1 MKKNI
6 VITILSIII
15 LILLIALIFMWLK
28 VKDKT
33 IKDVIT
39 EKIQILD
46 GTGMVREYKDFSIDE
61 WKELISA
68 FYNKQY
74 GYIPDSIICKE
85 ASYPNTIFV
94 TIYHN
99 TEFVAEYDLNTETGI
114 ASSSTEKTVNFVT
127 GEFVENL
134 PTKVEFE
141 NNECLAVGYIATG
154 KEKLMKERYF
164 NNEEEY
170 SYLTTVSTGSE
181 LCQFLVIP
189 KKIDATIRI
198 WKYNLSEEGELYFE
212 ELLTVAKGTPLLIK
226 TDATE
231 ILPIVGIEY
240 MCEDV
245 SFTMPLQFSGMD
257 GKLIF
262 NQNEDLIKNISIY

>member
-1 MKKNI
+1 MKKDI
-6 VITILSIII
+6 VI
-15 LILLIALIFMWLK
+15 LILSLVILILIIALVFMCLELK
-28 VKDKT
+28 NKT
-33 IKDVIT
+33 SQVVVSENVQT
-39 EKIQILD
+39 LD
-46 GTGMVREYKDFSIDE
+46 GPGMVKEYKDLSIDE
-61 WKELISA
+61 WKDLIST
-68 FYNKQY
+68 FYNKNY
-74 GYIPDSIICKE
+74 GYIPDSITCE
-85 ASYPNTIFV
+85 ETYPNTIFV

-99 TEFVAEYDLNTETGI
+99 TEFVAEYDLNTETGV
-114 ASSSTEKTVNFVT
+114 ASSPVEKAANFIT

-134 PTKVEFE
+134 STKVEFE
-141 NNECLAVGYIATG
+141 NDECLAVGYIATG

-170 SYLTTVSTGSE
+170 SYLTTVSTGSDM
-181 LCQFLVIP
+181 CQFLVIP

-226 TDATE
+226 TESTE
-231 ILPIVGIEY
+231 ILPMVGIEY

-262 NQNEDLIKNISIY
+262 NENEDLIKNISIY

>member
-6 VITILSIII
+6 AIIILSLII
-15 LILLIALIFMWLK
+15 LILIIALIFMYLK
-28 VKDKT
+28 FKDKT
-33 IKDVIT
+33 IRDAVT

-46 GTGMVREYKDFSIDE
+46 GPGMVREYKDLSTGE
-61 WKELISA
+61 WKKLISA
-68 FYNKQY
+68 FYDGNY
-74 GYIPDSIICKE
+74 GYTPDNITCTE
-85 ASYPNTIFV
+85 TYPNTIYV

-99 TEFVAEYDLNTETGI
+99 TELVAEYDLNTETGI
-114 ASSSTEKTVNFVT
+114 ASSPTEKTANFIT

-134 PTKVEFE
+134 STKVEFKD
-141 NNECLAVGYIATG
+141 NECLAVGYIAKG
-154 KEKLMKERYF
+154 KEKQMKERYF
-164 NNEEEY
+164 NNEDEY

-226 TDATE
+226 TEATE

-262 NQNEDLIKNISIY
+262 NENEELIKDISIY

>member
-6 VITILSIII
+6 AIIILSIII
-15 LILLIALIFMWLK
+15 LILIIALIFMWLK
-28 VKDKT
+28 IKDKT
-33 IKDVIT
+33 IKDVVT

-46 GTGMVREYKDFSIDE
+46 GPGMV
-61 WKELISA
+61 
-68 FYNKQY
+68 
-74 GYIPDSIICKE
+74 
-85 ASYPNTIFV
+85 
-94 TIYHN
+94 
-99 TEFVAEYDLNTETGI
+99 AEDL
-114 ASSSTEKTVNFVT
+114 S
-127 GEFVENL
+127 
-134 PTKVEFE
+134 TKVKFE

-154 KEKLMKERYF
+154 KEKQMKERYF
-164 NNEEEY
+164 NNEDEY

-189 KKIDATIRI
+189 KKLDATIRV

-226 TDATE
+226 TEATE

-262 NQNEDLIKNISIY
+262 NENEDLIKNISIY

>member
-6 VITILSIII
+6 VITILTIII
-15 LILLIALIFMWLK
+15 LILVIALVFMWF
-28 VKDKT
+28 
-33 IKDVIT
+33 
-39 EKIQILD
+39 KIRKIEILD
-46 GTGMVREYKDFSIDE
+46 GPGMVREYKDLSIDE
-61 WKELISA
+61 WKELIST

-74 GYIPDSIICKE
+74 GYTPDNITCKE

-99 TEFVAEYDLNTETGI
+99 KELLAEYDLNTETGI
-114 ASSSTEKTVNFVT
+114 ATSPTEKTANFIT

-134 PTKVEFE
+134 STKVQFE

-181 LCQFLVIP
+181 LCQFLVIH
-189 KKIDATIRI
+189 KKIDATIRV
-198 WKYNLSEEGELYFE
+198 WKYNLSEEGELYFTD
-212 ELLTVAKGTPLLIK
+212 LLTVAKGTPLLIK
-226 TDATE
+226 TEATE
-231 ILPIVGIEY
+231 IIPAVGIEY
-240 MCEDV
+240 VCDDV

>member
-6 VITILSIII
+6 VIITLSIII
-15 LILLIALIFMWLK
+15 LILVIALIFMWLK
-28 VKDKT
+28 V
-33 IKDVIT
+33 
-39 EKIQILD
+39 EKSQILD
-46 GTGMVREYKDFSIDE
+46 GPGMQREYKDLSIDE
-61 WKELISA
+61 WKELVA
-68 FYNKQY
+68 VFCNKHY

-85 ASYPNTIFV
+85 TYPNTIFV
-94 TIYHN
+94 NIYNN

-114 ASSSTEKTVNFVT
+114 ATSPTEKTANFIT

-134 PTKVEFE
+134 STKVQFKD
-141 NNECLAVGYIATG
+141 NECLAVGYIATG

-170 SYLTTVSTGSE
+170 SYLTTVSTGSQ

-226 TDATE
+226 TESTE
-231 ILPIVGIEY
+231 ILPMVGVEY

-262 NQNEDLIKNISIY
+262 NQNEDLIKDISIY